1 MAVTYEQARE
11 LVRAK
16 FEPNWTHGTFCL
28 DDRQI
33 VESDEM
39 YVFTVGAREFLVDGD
54 QGYAVLGGLPVVIK
68 ETGEIS
74 QRPSVLIATDDRFE
88 ERPNPE
94 PTLQV

>member
-16 FEPNWTHGTFCL
+16 FEPAWAHGTFCL

-33 VESDEM
+33 VESDELF
-39 YVFTVGAREFLVDGD
+39 VFSVGAREFLVGGD
-54 QGYAVLGGLPVVIK
+54 QSYAILGGVPVVIK
-68 ETGEIS
+68 ETGEVS
-74 QRPSVLIATDDRFE
+74 QRPSVLIANDDSIVA
-88 ERPNPE
+88 RPNPA